1 MADEIRR
8 LSDDLA
14 RDPSSLVFMPLADAL
29 RRAGQLDIALRVALR
44 GLDRHPYVADAHDV
58 LARIHADRGDLERA
72 ADEWEMALRLDPNH
86 AQANLG
92 LGFVDFRR
100 GKLESAERR
109 LSAAGAAEETPG
121 VAAALAHVRSALGSR
136 TANDAVSTPARNVG
150 TLIDASGPNVI
161 TAAEPS
167 SPDVA
172 PLPETRVREMP
183 RVPAAP
189 REVVVARSTPP
200 AIVEYPAPDPSRARQ
215 LFVPVLDASDQSA
228 LLVDADGLVLAG
240 TYLDPGGHDV
250 GEVVA
255 AELAGVSSEAERAMR
270 YLALG
275 AWTSLLVEADEA
287 VVAMTPAPL
296 GSLLVV
302 ATSRQ
307 TPVGLVRLLLDR
319 ALTRARDWL
328 ARVS

>member
-29 RRAGQLDIALRVALR
+29 RRAGQLDVAMRVALR
-44 GLDRHPYVADAHDV
+44 GLDRHPYLADAHDV

-72 ADEWEMALRLDPNH
+72 ADEWEMALRLDPAH
-86 AQANLG
+86 PQANLG

-100 GKLESAERR
+100 GNLENAERR
-109 LSAAGAAEETPG
+109 LSAAGETPDNPG
-121 VAAALAHVRSALGSR
+121 VAAALVHVRTALGTRSANGS
-136 TANDAVSTPARNVG
+136 TAEAA
-150 TLIDASGPNVI
+150 APNGL
-161 TAAEPS
+161 S
-167 SPDVA
+167 SPERPVA
-172 PLPETRVREMP
+172 KPPIASPPAP
-183 RVPAAP
+183 RVTSPAVP
-189 REVVVARSTPP
+189 EF
-200 AIVEYPAPDPSRARQ
+200 PAPDLARAKQ
-215 LFVPVLDASDQSA
+215 LFTSALDGADQSA

-240 TYLDPGGHDV
+240 MYHDATGTDV
-250 GEVVA
+250 AEVVA

-270 YLALG
+270 HLGLG
-275 AWTSLLVEADEA
+275 AWTSLLVEAEDA

-302 ATSRQ
+302 GASRQ

>member
-14 RDPSSLVFMPLADAL
+14 RDPSSLVFVPLADAL

-44 GLDRHPYVADAHDV
+44 GLDRHPYYADAHDV

-72 ADEWEMALRLDPNH
+72 ADEWEMALRLDPSH
-86 AQANLG
+86 AQASLG

-100 GKLESAERR
+100 GNLEGAERR
-109 LSAAGAAEETPG
+109 LSAVAAEDQAAG
-121 VAAALAHVRSALGSR
+121 VAAALAHVRTALGTQ
-136 TANDAVSTPARNVG
+136 TATDTPATG
-150 TLIDASGPNVI
+150 APPNV
-161 TAAEPS
+161 AALPARALETVRRPTPS
-167 SPDVA
+167 RNTTVSRDVSP
-172 PLPETRVREMP
+172 PIPEF
-183 RVPAAP
+183 
-189 REVVVARSTPP
+189 
-200 AIVEYPAPDPSRARQ
+200 PAPNPSRARH
-215 LFVPVLDASDQSA
+215 LFEPALDGPDQSA

-240 TYLDPGGHDV
+240 TYLDPAGREVAD
-250 GEVVA
+250 VVA
-255 AELAGVSSEAERAMR
+255 AELAGVSGEAERAMR
-270 YLALG
+270 HLGLG
-275 AWTSLLVEADEA
+275 AWTSLLVEADDA

-319 ALTRARDWL
+319 ALGRARDWL